1 MISEEIIFKMFE
13 YFAENFNDKV
23 SKEKDLKDYLNDLS
37 INEIKNRSMLAR
49 YIFAEKPKKLKKEE
63 VINLYIEEINNSYKN
78 LLNFLNKNCIEG
90 INYILNNNSYL
101 EIELKRENFE
111 LSINTLN
118 IIQEYAIGFIN
129 YNKEKRI
136 LKIHIPLVI
145 SNYLK
150 KNINKKEIV
159 KERNLTNKVFD
170 RVHGYLEAYGAL
182 SIDNLYEL
190 YQEQYNDV
198 EYDDFI
204 VIIYMKSML
213 ETLNI
218 IEFNNEQYIG
228 IITIEELKSIITEGY
243 KEKEFYKFSDTEL
256 IKLKNKNYL
265 KDFKSYQK
273 LKKYLLDN
281 WYFEKLDFED
291 FKTAI
296 IDDYLYSSQTDEK
309 QALNTLRHNLDKH
322 LDDPDEV
329 IEEVIALIINLKY
342 DYPSW
347 KLKGHKMSKKI
358 ITSTKIGRNEPCPCG
373 SGKKYKH
380 CCNIK

>member
-49 YIFAEKPKKLKKEE
+49 YIFAEKPQKLKKEE

-213 ETLNI
+213 ETVNI

-243 KEKEFYKFSDTEL
+243 KEKEFYNFSDTEL

-309 QALNTLRHNLDKH
+309 RALNNLRHNLDKH